1 MAIKTLQTR
10 IQSKV
15 DTYQNW
21 MASDLVLLNGEI
33 ALCTIPVSAENS
45 GSVNLPSVMMRVG
58 DGAHKFSELPW
69 FQACSAN
76 SYAWSLA
83 PEKPQYDASEITGLA
98 DFIDKT
104 VTDDSNT
111 IFQIVKVDDYTYK
124 LQSQEKNAT
133 TWADV
138 STLTIPNKTADI
150 EALQALVGETSV
162 ATQITNAINALDAT
176 AVTAGTG
183 KVIDSVSQTNG
194 VVSATTRSLVKGD
207 IPTIDQSQVD
217 GLATALAGKQATVS
231 FDGTYD
237 ATKNR
242 AATVSTVT
250 TAIGNLN
257 KADTAVAK
265 KLVSAVRESNGI
277 IEVERREL
285 VAADIPTIAQSQV
298 DGLADS
304 LAAKQDVLGF
314 EGEYNKSS
322 NKVITKSYLDTMIA
336 DLNGAMHFEGVVTGT
351 TFADA
356 VKGTAYAAGDV
367 VLYGVDEYV
376 YDGSEWHVL
385 GNEAIYQLKSD
396 AETQHN
402 TLKEELTTEINKK
415 QNTLTFD
422 GTYNANTNA
431 AATVSTVTNAVNALD
446 KSDSAVATQLVSAVS
461 QSNGVI
467 NVSRRALVAADIPT
481 LEQSKINGLTTAL
494 ASKQDNLSFDGTYN
508 ASSNPAA
515 TKKTVTDAVAGL
527 KNEDAAVAGK
537 FVTEVKQSNGIV
549 VIQRAQVQASQVQ
562 GLAAVATSGSIADI
576 SQPEGLT
583 LVLNCGSSTVNI

>member
-1 MAIKTLQTR
+1 M
-10 IQSKV
+10 
-15 DTYQNW
+15 
-21 MASDLVLLNGEI
+21 
-33 ALCTIPVSAENS
+33 
-45 GSVNLPSVMMRVG
+45 
-58 DGAHKFSELPW
+58 
-69 FQACSAN
+69 
-76 SYAWSLA
+76 
-83 PEKPQYDASEITGLA
+83 
-98 DFIDKT
+98 
-104 VTDDSNT
+104 
-111 IFQIVKVDDYTYK
+111 
-124 LQSQEKNAT
+124 
-133 TWADV
+133 
-138 STLTIPNKTADI
+138 
-150 EALQALVGETSV
+150 
-162 ATQITNAINALDAT
+162 
-176 AVTAGTG
+176 
-183 KVIDSVSQTNG
+183 
-194 VVSATTRSLVKGD
+194 
-207 IPTIDQSQVD
+207 
-217 GLATALAGKQATVS
+217 AGKQATVS

-356 VKGTAYAAGDV
+356 VKGTTYAAGDV

-422 GTYNANTNA
+422 GTYNASTNA

-461 QSNGVI
+461 
-467 NVSRRALVAADIPT
+467 
-481 LEQSKINGLTTAL
+481 
-494 ASKQDNLSFDGTYN
+494 
-508 ASSNPAA
+508 
-515 TKKTVTDAVAGL
+515 
-527 KNEDAAVAGK
+527 
-537 FVTEVKQSNGIV
+537 
-549 VIQRAQVQASQVQ
+549 
-562 GLAAVATSGSIADI
+562 
-576 SQPEGLT
+576 
-583 LVLNCGSSTVNI
+583 